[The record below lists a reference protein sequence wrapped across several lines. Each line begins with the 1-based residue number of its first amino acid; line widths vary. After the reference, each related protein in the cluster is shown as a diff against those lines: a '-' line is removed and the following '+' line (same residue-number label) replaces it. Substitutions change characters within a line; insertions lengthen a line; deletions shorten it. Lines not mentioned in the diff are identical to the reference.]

1 MFQPPRGTRDWLPE
15 DNVRRRVVSER
26 IREVFERYGYGEVV
40 TPAFEHLD
48 LLVAKAGEE
57 VKEQIYWF
65 KDKAGRTLGLRFEL
79 TTPVAR
85 IIASR
90 LDMPRPIRFY
100 YIQPVWRYEEPQKGR
115 YREFWQAGIELIG
128 VPGPEGDAEVIAVT
142 YRSIRHA
149 GLERFSIHVSDRRI
163 VEEIVLQSG
172 ISAERLDDALRVL
185 DKLDKRGKDYVIGEL
200 VKMGASESSVEEM
213 LRILEEGSLDLDL
226 KSDRGKEGLEHLSRT
241 IELLNDSYS
250 IKVKVDYSIVRGLAY
265 YTGLV
270 FEVKTGVTGE
280 MGSIAGGGRYDD
292 LVSVIGGPRIP
303 ATGMSIGLE
312 RLIESLL
319 LEGKLKEL
327 TYRNDVVV
335 IPVKYSWDILK
346 KCIEIAEKIRDSGLS
361 TIVDYSARSL
371 AKSLEKA
378 SKRGF
383 RFAVIIG
390 PKELKENQ
398 ITLKDLEN
406 WKEYKVSIDNILDV
420 IKGWKT

>member
-15 DNVRRRVVSER
+15 ENIKRRVVSER

-57 VKEQIYWF
+57 VKQQIYWF
-65 KDKAGRTLGLRFEL
+65 KDKAGRSLGLRFEL
-79 TTPVAR
+79 TTPIAR
-85 IIASR
+85 IVASR
-90 LDMPRPIRFY
+90 LDMPRPTRFY

-128 VPGPEGDAEVIAVT
+128 VSGPEGDAEVIAVT

-185 DKLDKRGKDYVIGEL
+185 DKLDKRGKDYVIEEL
-200 VKMGASESSVEEM
+200 VKMGANESSVEEM
-213 LRILEEGSLDLDL
+213 LSTLEEGSLDLDL
-226 KSDRGKEGLEHLSRT
+226 KSDRGKEGLNHLSRT
-241 IELLNDSYS
+241 VELLNDSYS

-292 LVSVIGGPRIP
+292 LVSIVGGPHIP

-319 LEGKLKEL
+319 IEGKLKEF

-346 KCIEIAEKIRDSGLS
+346 KCIEIAEKIRAGGLS
-361 TIVDYSARSL
+361 TIVDYSVRSL
-371 AKSLEKA
+371 TKSLEKA

-398 ITLKDLEN
+398 VTLRDLEN
-406 WKEYKVSIDNILDV
+406 WKEYKVSIDNILDA
-420 IKGWKT
+420 IKRGKT